1 MSLFA
6 FFLGSRCHCSVCF
19 FLTTDGDCCDD
30 CWGRE
35 RRRRRDL
42 TYTVTSQ
49 GQPRQNAVARPPGP
63 QGQPRQNAVAR
74 TPGAQGQLRQN
85 AAAPPPGQNN
95 SSSPEI
101 QNSDIP
107 MQTLQKNSEN
117 EEVITSQPPSYDE
130 ATNSVVTSQPV

>member
-1 MSLFA
+1 MGVCFINMQLAKNSSIHTLSLNLPIILYEFV
-6 FFLGSRCHCSVCF
+6 FFLLGSRCHCSVCF
-19 FLTTDGDCCDD
+19 FLTTDDDCCDD

-49 GQPRQNAVARPPGP
+49 GQPRQNV
-63 QGQPRQNAVAR
+63 
-74 TPGAQGQLRQN
+74 
-85 AAAPPPGQNN
+85 AAPPPGQNN

-101 QNSDIP
+101 QNSNIP
-107 MQTLQKNSEN
+107 MQTLQNNSEN
-117 EEVITSQPPSYDE
+117 EEVITSQPPTYDE